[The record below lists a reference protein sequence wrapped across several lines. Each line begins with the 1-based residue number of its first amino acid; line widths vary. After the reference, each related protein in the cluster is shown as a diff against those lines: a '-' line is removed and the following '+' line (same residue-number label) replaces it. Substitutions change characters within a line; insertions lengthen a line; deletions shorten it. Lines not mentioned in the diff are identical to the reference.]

1 MSIYF
6 LVFVL
11 RRLCKGESIKIFY
24 AGKEY
29 LVGNLEANIII
40 KINNHKFIRKL
51 FYAPSLAL
59 TEGYMEQDFEIT
71 KGTFYTFT
79 KLIIDN
85 YNRFINK
92 FSKSVLYK
100 LYLLV
105 NPLFQ
110 LNFTFKSQKNVAHH
124 YDLSDKLYDL
134 FLSKK
139 RS

>member
-11 RRLCKGESIKIFY
+11 KRLCKGESIKIFY
-24 AGKEY
+24 DGKEY

-100 LYLLV
+100 L
-105 NPLFQ
+105 
-110 LNFTFKSQKNVAHH
+110 
-124 YDLSDKLYDL
+124 
-134 FLSKK
+134 
-139 RS
+139 